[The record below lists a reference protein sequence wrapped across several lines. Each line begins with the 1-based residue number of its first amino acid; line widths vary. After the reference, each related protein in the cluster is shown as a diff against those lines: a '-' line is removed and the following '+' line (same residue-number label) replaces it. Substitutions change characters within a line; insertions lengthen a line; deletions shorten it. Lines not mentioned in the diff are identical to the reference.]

1 MDKREKLEKAK
12 KVEEMRKNGDTVM
25 AIMKTLKLTYADYK
39 KLTDLIEKNQTANH
53 DDEFWKDAR
62 IAAEQNTRE
71 SLIELYLAEMATA
84 IEAEEQVKKLK
95 RVVEVYH
102 KDKTGLLKE
111 LRRKD
116 KEISNLKLLLA
127 RKGDNE

>member
-12 KVEEMRKNGDTVM
+12 QVEEMRKNGDSVM
-25 AIMKTLKLTYADYK
+25 SIMKNMKLTYADYK
-39 KLTDLIEKNQTANH
+39 KLTDLIDKNQTTNR

-62 IAAEQNTRE
+62 TAAEQSTKE
-71 SLIELYLAEMATA
+71 SLIELYLAEMETA

-95 RVVEVYH
+95 RAIEIYH
-102 KDKTGLLKE
+102 KERNSLTKE

-116 KEISNLKLLLA
+116 KEISNLKLLA
-127 RKGDNE
+127 GIKGDKD

>member
-12 KVEEMRKNGDTVM
+12 QIEEMRKNGDSVM
-25 AIMKTLKLTYADYK
+25 SIMKNMKLTYADYK
-39 KLTDLIEKNQTANH
+39 KLTDLIDKNQTTNH

-62 IAAEQNTRE
+62 LAAEQNTKE
-71 SLIELYLAEMATA
+71 SLIELYLAEMETA

-95 RVVEVYH
+95 RAVEIYH
-102 KDKTGLLKE
+102 KERNSLTKE

-116 KEISNLKLLLA
+116 KEISNLKLLA
-127 RKGDNE
+127 GIKGDKD